1 MRLSP
6 EVEKKM
12 PYLNSDYSEY
22 LVRVLGDKF
31 TEEKF
36 NWIKRLTGIHK
47 LTYKLEPSIDKEE
60 TVYHYLV
67 RNL

>member
-1 MRLSP
+1 MRSSP

-31 TEEKF
+31 TEE
-36 NWIKRLTGIHK
+36 
-47 LTYKLEPSIDKEE
+47 
-60 TVYHYLV
+60 
-67 RNL
+67 NLIGLSDLLGYIN